1 MNFIL
6 FQVLL
11 PPSLLSCRRSF
22 FYLGH
27 LLVPLLWADWPLITL
42 LIGSLLNVTQMN
54 DCPADIDTWLAAECC
69 CCCYLSAW
77 PPCWRGQDPLNV
89 FFYIFHISH
98 PISVALHSTL
108 PRLFSNKPAK
118 WEVDWINGSWDTW
131 RTDRQI
137 VVRIVSSLTQHRRC
151 ERHPA
156 YSFHSFH
163 SCSHYSSCST
173 FTWAQ
178 WRGKQ
183 TSCCCGCATFCA
195 FISFSWKNPTD
206 VKQEVNVRFIVNSW

>member
-1 MNFIL
+1 MNFLL

-11 PPSLLSCRRSF
+11 PLSLLSCRRSF
-22 FYLGH
+22 FYRGH
-27 LLVPLLWADWPLITL
+27 LLVPLLWADWPLIIL

-54 DCPADIDTWLAAECC
+54 VCPADIDAWLAAV
-69 CCCYLSAW
+69 CCYCC
-77 PPCWRGQDPLNV
+77 CWRGQDPLNV

-98 PISVALHSTL
+98 PISVALGSTL

-156 YSFHSFH
+156 YSFHS
-163 SCSHYSSCST
+163 CSHYSSCST

-195 FISFSWKNPTD
+195 FICFSWKNPTD
-206 VKQEVNVRFIVNSW
+206 VKQEVNVMFIVNSW

>member
-1 MNFIL
+1 MNFLL

-42 LIGSLLNVTQMN
+42 LIRSLLNVTQMN
-54 DCPADIDTWLAAECC
+54 VCPADIDAWLAAVCC

-98 PISVALHSTL
+98 PVSVALGSTL

-137 VVRIVSSLTQHRRC
+137 TVRIVSSLTQHRRC

-156 YSFHSFH
+156 YSFH

-195 FISFSWKNPTD
+195 LICFSGKNPTD

>member
-1 MNFIL
+1 MNFLL

-11 PPSLLSCRRSF
+11 PLSLLSCRRSF
-22 FYLGH
+22 FYRGH

-54 DCPADIDTWLAAECC
+54 VCPADIDAWLAAV
-69 CCCYLSAW
+69 CCYCC
-77 PPCWRGQDPLNV
+77 CWRGQDPLNV

-98 PISVALHSTL
+98 PISVALGSTL

-156 YSFHSFH
+156 YSFHS
-163 SCSHYSSCST
+163 CSHYSSCST

-195 FISFSWKNPTD
+195 FICFSWKNPTD

>member
-1 MNFIL
+1 MNFLL

-11 PPSLLSCRRSF
+11 PLSLLSCRRSF
-22 FYLGH
+22 FYRGH

-54 DCPADIDTWLAAECC
+54 VCPADIDAWLAAVCC

-98 PISVALHSTL
+98 PISVALGSTL

-156 YSFHSFH
+156 YSFHS
-163 SCSHYSSCST
+163 CSHYSSCST

-195 FISFSWKNPTD
+195 FICFSWKNPTD

>member
-1 MNFIL
+1 MN
-6 FQVLL
+6 V
-11 PPSLLSCRRSF
+11 
-22 FYLGH
+22 
-27 LLVPLLWADWPLITL
+27 
-42 LIGSLLNVTQMN
+42 
-54 DCPADIDTWLAAECC
+54 CPADIDAWLAAV
-69 CCCYLSAW
+69 CCYCC
-77 PPCWRGQDPLNV
+77 CWRGQDPLNV

-98 PISVALHSTL
+98 PISVALGSTL

-137 VVRIVSSLTQHRRC
+137 TVRIVSSLTQHRRC

-156 YSFHSFH
+156 YSFH

-195 FISFSWKNPTD
+195 LICFSGKNPTD

>member
-22 FYLGH
+22 FYRWQ

-54 DCPADIDTWLAAECC
+54 VCPADIDAWLAAVCC

-98 PISVALHSTL
+98 PISVALGSTL

-137 VVRIVSSLTQHRRC
+137 TVRIVSSLTQHRRC

-156 YSFHSFH
+156 YSFH

-195 FISFSWKNPTD
+195 FICFSWKNPTD

>member
-1 MNFIL
+1 MNFLL

-22 FYLGH
+22 FYRGH
-27 LLVPLLWADWPLITL
+27 LLVPLLWADWPLIIL

-54 DCPADIDTWLAAECC
+54 VCPADIDAWLAAV
-69 CCCYLSAW
+69 CCYCC
-77 PPCWRGQDPLNV
+77 CWRGQDPLNV

-98 PISVALHSTL
+98 PISVALGSTL

-156 YSFHSFH
+156 YSFHS
-163 SCSHYSSCST
+163 CSHYSSCST

-195 FISFSWKNPTD
+195 FICFSWKNPTD
-206 VKQEVNVRFIVNSW
+206 VKQEVNVMFIVNSW

>member
-1 MNFIL
+1 MN
-6 FQVLL
+6 V
-11 PPSLLSCRRSF
+11 
-22 FYLGH
+22 
-27 LLVPLLWADWPLITL
+27 
-42 LIGSLLNVTQMN
+42 
-54 DCPADIDTWLAAECC
+54 CPADIDAWLAAV
-69 CCCYLSAW
+69 CCYCC
-77 PPCWRGQDPLNV
+77 CWRGQDPLNV

-98 PISVALHSTL
+98 PISVALGSTL

-137 VVRIVSSLTQHRRC
+137 TVRIVSSLTQHRRC

-156 YSFHSFH
+156 HSFH

-195 FISFSWKNPTD
+195 FICFSWKNPTD

>member
-1 MNFIL
+1 MNFLL

-11 PPSLLSCRRSF
+11 PLSLLSCRRSF
-22 FYLGH
+22 FYRGH

-54 DCPADIDTWLAAECC
+54 VCPADIDAWLAAV
-69 CCCYLSAW
+69 CCYCC
-77 PPCWRGQDPLNV
+77 CWRGQDPLNV

-98 PISVALHSTL
+98 PISVALGSTL

-137 VVRIVSSLTQHRRC
+137 TVRIVSSLTQRRRC

-156 YSFHSFH
+156 YSFH

-195 FISFSWKNPTD
+195 FICFSWKNPTD

>member
-1 MNFIL
+1 MNFLL

-22 FYLGH
+22 FYRGH
-27 LLVPLLWADWPLITL
+27 LLVPLLWADWPLIIL

-54 DCPADIDTWLAAECC
+54 VCPADIDAWLAAV
-69 CCCYLSAW
+69 CCYCC
-77 PPCWRGQDPLNV
+77 CWRGQDPLNV

-98 PISVALHSTL
+98 PISVALGSTL

-156 YSFHSFH
+156 HSFH

-195 FISFSWKNPTD
+195 FICFSWKNPTD

>member
-1 MNFIL
+1 MNFLL

-11 PPSLLSCRRSF
+11 PLSLLSCRRSF
-22 FYLGH
+22 FYRGH
-27 LLVPLLWADWPLITL
+27 LLVPLLWADWPLIIL

-54 DCPADIDTWLAAECC
+54 VCPADIDAWLAAV
-69 CCCYLSAW
+69 CCYCC
-77 PPCWRGQDPLNV
+77 CWRGQDPLNV

-98 PISVALHSTL
+98 PISVALGSTL

-137 VVRIVSSLTQHRRC
+137 TVRIVSSLTQHRRC

-156 YSFHSFH
+156 YSFHS
-163 SCSHYSSCST
+163 SSHYSSCST

-195 FISFSWKNPTD
+195 LICFSWKNPTD

>member
-1 MNFIL
+1 
-6 FQVLL
+6 
-11 PPSLLSCRRSF
+11 
-22 FYLGH
+22 
-27 LLVPLLWADWPLITL
+27 
-42 LIGSLLNVTQMN
+42 MN
-54 DCPADIDTWLAAECC
+54 DCPADIDAWLAAVCC

-77 PPCWRGQDPLNV
+77 PSCWRGQDPLNV

-137 VVRIVSSLTQHRRC
+137 TVRIVSSLTQHRRC

-195 FISFSWKNPTD
+195 FICFSWKNPTD

>member
-1 MNFIL
+1 MNFLL

-11 PPSLLSCRRSF
+11 PLSLLSCRRSF
-22 FYLGH
+22 FYRGH
-27 LLVPLLWADWPLITL
+27 LLVPLLWADWPLIIL

-54 DCPADIDTWLAAECC
+54 VCPADIDAWLAAV
-69 CCCYLSAW
+69 CCYCC
-77 PPCWRGQDPLNV
+77 CWRGQDPLNV

-98 PISVALHSTL
+98 PISVALGSTL

-137 VVRIVSSLTQHRRC
+137 TVRIVSSLTQHRRC

-156 YSFHSFH
+156 HSFH

-195 FISFSWKNPTD
+195 LICFSGKNPTD
-206 VKQEVNVRFIVNSW
+206 VKQEVNVRFIVNSWY

>member
-1 MNFIL
+1 MNFLL

-11 PPSLLSCRRSF
+11 PPSLLSYQRSF
-22 FYLGH
+22 FYRGH

-54 DCPADIDTWLAAECC
+54 VCPADIDAWLAAVCC

-98 PISVALHSTL
+98 PISVALGSTL

-156 YSFHSFH
+156 YSFHS
-163 SCSHYSSCST
+163 CSHYSSCST

-195 FISFSWKNPTD
+195 FICFSWKNPTD

>member
-1 MNFIL
+1 MNFLL

-11 PPSLLSCRRSF
+11 PLSLLSCRRSF
-22 FYLGH
+22 FYRGH
-27 LLVPLLWADWPLITL
+27 LLVPLLWADWPLIIL

-54 DCPADIDTWLAAECC
+54 VCPADIDAWLAAV
-69 CCCYLSAW
+69 CCYCC
-77 PPCWRGQDPLNV
+77 CWRGQDPLNV

-98 PISVALHSTL
+98 PISVALGSTL

-137 VVRIVSSLTQHRRC
+137 TVRIVSSLTQHRRC

-156 YSFHSFH
+156 YSFHS
-163 SCSHYSSCST
+163 SSHYSSCST

-195 FISFSWKNPTD
+195 FICFSWKNPTD

>member
-1 MNFIL
+1 MNFLL

-11 PPSLLSCRRSF
+11 PPSLLSCQRSF

-54 DCPADIDTWLAAECC
+54 VCPADIDAWLAAV
-69 CCCYLSAW
+69 CCYCC
-77 PPCWRGQDPLNV
+77 CWRGQDPLNV

-98 PISVALHSTL
+98 PISVALGSTL

-156 YSFHSFH
+156 YSFHS
-163 SCSHYSSCST
+163 CSHYSSCST

-195 FISFSWKNPTD
+195 FICFSWKNPTD
-206 VKQEVNVRFIVNSW
+206 VKQEVNVMFIVNSW

>member
-1 MNFIL
+1 MNFLL

-11 PPSLLSCRRSF
+11 PPSLLSCQRSF

-42 LIGSLLNVTQMN
+42 LIRSLLNVTQMN
-54 DCPADIDTWLAAECC
+54 VCPADIDAWLAAVCC

-98 PISVALHSTL
+98 PVSVALGSTL

-156 YSFHSFH
+156 YSFHS
-163 SCSHYSSCST
+163 CSHYSSCST

-195 FISFSWKNPTD
+195 LICFSGKNPTD

>member
-1 MNFIL
+1 MNFLL

-11 PPSLLSCRRSF
+11 PPSLLSCQRSF

-54 DCPADIDTWLAAECC
+54 VCPADIDAWLAAV
-69 CCCYLSAW
+69 CCYCC
-77 PPCWRGQDPLNV
+77 CWRGQDPLNV

-156 YSFHSFH
+156 YSFHS
-163 SCSHYSSCST
+163 CSHYSSCST

-195 FISFSWKNPTD
+195 FICFSWKNPTD
-206 VKQEVNVRFIVNSW
+206 VKQEVNVMFIVNSW

>member
-1 MNFIL
+1 MNFLL

-11 PPSLLSCRRSF
+11 PPSLLSYQRSF

-42 LIGSLLNVTQMN
+42 LIRSLLNVTQMN
-54 DCPADIDTWLAAECC
+54 DCPADIDAWLAAV
-69 CCCYLSAW
+69 CCYCC
-77 PPCWRGQDPLNV
+77 CWRGQDPLNV

-98 PISVALHSTL
+98 PISVALGSTL

-137 VVRIVSSLTQHRRC
+137 TVRIVSSLTQHRRC

-156 YSFHSFH
+156 YSFH

-195 FISFSWKNPTD
+195 FICFSWKNPTD
-206 VKQEVNVRFIVNSW
+206 VKQEVNVMFIVNSW

>member
-1 MNFIL
+1 MNFLL

-11 PPSLLSCRRSF
+11 PLSLLSCRRSF
-22 FYLGH
+22 FYRGH

-54 DCPADIDTWLAAECC
+54 VCPADIDAWLAAV
-69 CCCYLSAW
+69 CCYCC
-77 PPCWRGQDPLNV
+77 CWRGQDPLNV

-98 PISVALHSTL
+98 PISVALGSTL

-137 VVRIVSSLTQHRRC
+137 TVRIVSSLTQHRRC

-156 YSFHSFH
+156 YSFH

-195 FISFSWKNPTD
+195 FICFSWKNPTD
-206 VKQEVNVRFIVNSW
+206 VKQEVNVMFIVNSW